1 MKDFNTIEAVERNT
15 FECMEW
21 MENKIRDI
29 IENLIKQNGENLYH
43 ADTKYDY
50 GYCHGIHDGLLDVLN
65 ALEIETDEEYYN

>member
-1 MKDFNTIEAVERNT
+1 MKDINTIEAVEKNT

-29 IENLIKQNGENLYH
+29 IENLMKQNDENLEH
-43 ADTKYDY
+43 ANTSYDE
-50 GYCHGIHDGLLDVLN
+50 GYMNGIHDGLLDVLN